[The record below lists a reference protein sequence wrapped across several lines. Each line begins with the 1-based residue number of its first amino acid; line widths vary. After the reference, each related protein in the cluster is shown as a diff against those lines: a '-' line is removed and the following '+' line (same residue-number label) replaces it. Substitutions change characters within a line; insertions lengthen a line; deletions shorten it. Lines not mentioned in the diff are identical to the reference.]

1 MRSFNISNPL
11 TIVALGFA
19 GAAALWGFAQVIPPI
34 FEGIAVIIKAI
45 GVAIGLA
52 TATATTGLA
61 TSGVAAAWLAPAAAA
76 GIAAA
81 GTGVTYVVL
90 HKIVEKGKEKPYEW
104 MLPALGLLAVFFVD
118 LSKDELLTTG
128 TERALFAFTTGCCT
142 IGGGV
147 LLLNKRTV
155 VRALGFFL
163 PFLPTLVV
171 WGALVREG
179 HIAKGLGDFIRGG
192 NVSAIGLV
200 GVLVM
205 GSCIAVLGV
214 LLPNRDTVS

>member
-1 MRSFNISNPL
+1 MAVL
-11 TIVALGFA
+11 LG
-19 GAAALWGFAQVIPPI
+19 LAQVIPPI
-34 FEGIAVIIKAI
+34 FEGIALIIKAI
-45 GVAIGLA
+45 GVAVGLA
-52 TATATTGLA
+52 AATATTGLA
-61 TSGVAAAWLAPAAAA
+61 TSGIAATWLAPAAAA

-90 HKIVEKGKEKPYEW
+90 HKIVEKGKEQPYEW

-128 TERALFAFTTGCCT
+128 TERALFALTTGCCT

-155 VRALGFFL
+155 VRALGFLL
-163 PFLPTLVV
+163 PFLPTFVV
-171 WGALVREG
+171 WGALVRDG
-179 HIAKGLGDFIRGG
+179 QITKGLGDFIRGG

-205 GSCIAVLGV
+205 GSCIVVLGV
-214 LLPNRDTVS
+214 LLPNRGIAS